1 MRAEDEAIDLLSKT
15 WNLKNLVHDP
25 MAEKCYVINLKKKY
39 VPVFKGNVIS
49 TAVGTSTFETIY
61 KNLDLVEENPYNYV
75 LCDDV
80 VVEDGE
86 LTEPNPLDF
95 MPPKLFGCNIAKF
108 GDYYDEYT
116 YTFNLGDV
124 IETAATY
131 SHHEK
136 EIFNEPF
143 DRLSEDPYDIDINL
157 SFINEPY
164 RKEVQQFLDKS
175 HPHVPAS
182 YWGGIEN
189 AHDEPPYYL
198 NEYVP
203 AIKFEYKHPYPF
215 TVYYYKTFN
224 PEGPREWMCD

>member
-1 MRAEDEAIDLLSKT
+1 MKAEEEAIDLLSKT

-25 MAEKCYVINLKKKY
+25 DAENCYVINLKKKY

-95 MPPKLFGCNIAKF
+95 MPQTLFGCNIAKIKSF
-108 GDYYDEYT
+108 DEYT
-116 YTFNLGDV
+116 YTFNLGHV
-124 IETAATY
+124 IEIAAIH

-136 EIFNEPF
+136 EILMS
-143 DRLSEDPYDIDINL
+143 RLIGLAKIPM
-157 SFINEPY
+157 
-164 RKEVQQFLDKS
+164 
-175 HPHVPAS
+175 
-182 YWGGIEN
+182 
-189 AHDEPPYYL
+189 
-198 NEYVP
+198 
-203 AIKFEYKHPYPF
+203 
-215 TVYYYKTFN
+215 T
-224 PEGPREWMCD
+224 